1 MDNLA
6 NYLKQESGF
15 EVLLTGYCDNVGTE
29 AYNMGLSRQ
38 RAVEIKKALMKRGIA
53 ENRIE
58 IAAKG
63 EDDPVGD
70 NNTYSGRLAN
80 NRVTV
85 VIQ

>member
-1 MDNLA
+1 
-6 NYLKQESGF
+6 
-15 EVLLTGYCDNVGTE
+15 
-29 AYNMGLSRQ
+29 MGLSRQ
-38 RAVEIKKALMKRGIA
+38 RAVEIKKALMQRGIA

-58 IAAKG
+58 VIAKG